1 MDTNIDMGTARS
13 VYALCLRSKKRCS
26 SQPVDPSF
34 PMTITPL
41 PSPMSSPVDVIS
53 QNHVVISTVNT
64 SAIPIINPN
73 DINQSGGIIVGT
85 SFCIPLLW
93 FHHLFI

>member
-1 MDTNIDMGTARS
+1 MDTNIDMGTSRS

-26 SQPVDPSF
+26 SQLVDPSF

-41 PSPMSSPVDVIS
+41 PSLMSSSTDVIS
-53 QNHVVISTVNT
+53 QNHVVISPVNT
-64 SAIPIINPN
+64 SAIPINIPD
-73 DINQSGGIIVGT
+73 DINQSGGIIEGT
-85 SFCIPLLW
+85 SFFIPLLW

>member
-1 MDTNIDMGTARS
+1 
-13 VYALCLRSKKRCS
+13 
-26 SQPVDPSF
+26 
-34 PMTITPL
+34 
-41 PSPMSSPVDVIS
+41 MSSPVDVIS